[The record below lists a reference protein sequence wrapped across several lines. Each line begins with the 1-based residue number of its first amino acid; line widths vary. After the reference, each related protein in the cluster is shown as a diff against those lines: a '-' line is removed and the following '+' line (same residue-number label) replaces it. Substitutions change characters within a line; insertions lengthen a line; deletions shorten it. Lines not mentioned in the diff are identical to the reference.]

1 MLSSMRGSWP
11 HCLPTSPYIALVD
24 RQAVEISWYLYLMS
38 HKLRVFCPDII
49 HVHNPALISTLP
61 LARGRSILTV
71 HNIGHKL
78 TAEVSR
84 RYDSVVSISKAV
96 RDNLRTSATCFS
108 SVVIH
113 NGIDFDAIKPRE
125 WASVTN
131 CLRIVQVSRLLAE
144 LKGQDIL
151 LDAVREVMRVRGCDS
166 VSIDFIGNG
175 PDGERLRNQAARL
188 GLTERCRFLGGMA
201 RHEVYQALPGYDLLV
216 QPSRS
221 EGFGLTVV
229 EGVAAGLPVVCSD
242 LEGPREIFEDLDNRY
257 RFTLTVRATVRARS

>member
-1 MLSSMRGSWP
+1 M
-11 HCLPTSPYIALVD
+11 LVD
-24 RQAVEISWYLYLMS
+24 ILNRQARSTSVALMVGNAVVDEGLMATLSPNVAVYRIGRPPGSRNHVYLYLMS

-125 WASVTN
+125 WAS
-131 CLRIVQVSRLLAE
+131 
-144 LKGQDIL
+144 
-151 LDAVREVMRVRGCDS
+151 
-166 VSIDFIGNG
+166 
-175 PDGERLRNQAARL
+175 
-188 GLTERCRFLGGMA
+188 
-201 RHEVYQALPGYDLLV
+201 
-216 QPSRS
+216 
-221 EGFGLTVV
+221 
-229 EGVAAGLPVVCSD
+229 SD
-242 LEGPREIFEDLDNRY
+242 QL
-257 RFTLTVRATVRARS
+257 